1 MKKDKNTK
9 VMKKRTKYIIG
20 IVVLCI
26 FLLIAIISLM
36 IRDNFSTI
44 NADED
49 FVVHHLT
56 YLDEGESDI
65 YFLEATL
72 YFNDTDV
79 FLEINYDY
87 SYLGIERTTRY
98 LVNRKTGQFVNGGY
112 EQNYPEFMNKF
123 IDTKTNY
130 TNKIVYTTEDINRLL
145 GK

>member
-1 MKKDKNTK
+1 MRKEKNNR

-20 IVVLCI
+20 IAVLGI

-44 NADED
+44 NSDED
-49 FVVHHLT
+49 FIVYHLT
-56 YLDEGESDI
+56 YLDEGASDI

-98 LVNRKTGQFVNGGY
+98 LVNRNTGQFVNGGY
-112 EQNYPEFMNKF
+112 EQSYPEFMKKF
-123 IDTKTNY
+123 NDTKANY
-130 TNKIVYTTEDINRLL
+130 TNKIVYSTADIDKLL
-145 GK
+145 HK